1 MSNVATFALMIEHR
15 NYVNELTV
23 HTNNDIVRITKVK
36 SLSPIAKEL
45 VINLIK
51 KYFYQILA
59 SLEEKLI
66 KDIADLKKLQDNDS
80 GLGSIGYV

>member
-1 MSNVATFALMIEHR
+1 MSNVATFALMIQHR

-51 KYFYQILA
+51 KYFYQVLA

-66 KDIADLKKLQDNDS
+66 KDIAELKKMHD
-80 GLGSIGYV
+80 GSNISYV